1 MKNINRFIIKIL
13 TLLFFISLFSIAAA
27 ANSPTDEKEKI
38 APSSEKTADRAADA
52 GQVESASI
60 SYIAFND
67 AMKIE
72 RAPEIK
78 SIEPVAVALAIVRTV
93 PAAPQVSTAPM
104 SVGDKFSFFARS
116 AFRPPGPYA
125 SALFNGLFKEA
136 LDNNEGKKDTFG
148 DYLADSMTRA
158 ARSLASGTTSKF
170 LEKFALASL
179 FRQDPRYHRS
189 YKDGAGAKLGYAV
202 SRILITRGDRGGS
215 QFNASYLLGGAMT
228 AAISNV
234 WVREE
239 HRNTKDSFIRWG
251 NHIAFTALS
260 NILKEF
266 LGGQ

>member
-1 MKNINRFIIKIL
+1 MKNINRFIIKTV
-13 TLLFFISLFSIAAA
+13 TLLFFISLFSVAAA
-27 ANSPTDEKEKI
+27 ADTPADEKEKS
-38 APSSEKTADRAADA
+38 APSSEKATASDAAR
-52 GQVESASI
+52 VEPANI
-60 SYIAFND
+60 SYIAFTD

-72 RAPEIK
+72 RAPKDRPEILRV
-78 SIEPVAVALAIVRTV
+78 EPA
-93 PAAPQVSTAPM
+93 PAAPPQVSTAPM
-104 SVGDKFSFFARS
+104 SVGDKFNYFANS
-116 AFRPPGPYA
+116 AFRPPGPYF

-158 ARSLASGTTSKF
+158 ARSFASGTTSKF
-170 LEKFALASL
+170 LERFALASL

-189 YKDGAGAKLGYAV
+189 YKDGAGARIGYAV

-251 NHIAFTALS
+251 NHIAFTTLS
-260 NILKEF
+260 HILKEF
-266 LGGQ
+266 LSGQ

>member
-1 MKNINRFIIKIL
+1 MKNINRFIIKMV

-27 ANSPTDEKEKI
+27 ANSPTDEKEKT
-38 APSSEKTADRAADA
+38 AEPRSSEKTADRAADA
-52 GQVESASI
+52 SRVEPANI

-67 AMKIE
+67 AMKIA
-72 RAPEIK
+72 RATESK
-78 SIEPVAVALAIVRTV
+78 SVE
-93 PAAPQVSTAPM
+93 PAAAPPPPQVSTAPM
-104 SVGDKFSFFARS
+104 SVGDKFSLFANS

-136 LDNNEGKKDTFG
+136 LDKNDGRKDTFG

-158 ARSLASGTTSKF
+158 ARSFASGTTSKF
-170 LEKFALASL
+170 LEKFALPSL

-189 YKDGAGAKLGYAV
+189 YKDGAGAKIGYAV

-228 AAISNV
+228 AAIANV